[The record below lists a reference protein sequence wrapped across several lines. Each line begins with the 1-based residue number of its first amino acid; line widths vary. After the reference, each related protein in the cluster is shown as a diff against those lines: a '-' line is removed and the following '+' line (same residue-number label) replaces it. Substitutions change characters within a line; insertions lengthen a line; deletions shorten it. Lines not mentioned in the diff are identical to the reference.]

1 MFLLAN
7 KTWDP
12 MLNPNNKCPNI
23 LAGLAGKLGVGYYVT
38 NAEEG
43 CFGAEPD
50 SESWIGDDE
59 TQEYLLFQDQG
70 VENKDG
76 GFEVF
81 KPQGLVLTDKKSGK
95 SKEFTL
101 MSGNFNGKV
110 QQLQPMD
117 PLDPMSAGGA
127 NALFKNMY
135 TKHRA
140 DYAPFWRAL
149 DRIWPSEWAVQALFS
164 LNVNS
169 NVYGNSQY
177 DEKKIVGGYNSF
189 GRRPTAIVQ
198 ANVGGGIGGVNSHGE
213 MIEEAIWQFL
223 ERRCWHKSDVPG
235 EKNKKFSN
243 RQPVSLT
250 PTPIAVMQEFSSRSQ
265 YDLGLDEPIKWENLD
280 QGLRD
285 YWRGLGLGLHTTE
298 CQGGKLRSE
307 LVKDDLPCISGKTE
321 CTRVNYH
328 SVQRWSANNIESIAE
343 KNFNA
348 RDFTSI
354 FFSYDCEGQGDGS
367 PPKNTSRTW
376 DQIELA
382 EDVGGKLLA
391 GSHTYTCMSLRLLK
405 PPCVVTISLPF
416 RALLF

>member
-1 MFLLAN
+1 LFLLAS

-12 MLNPNNKCPNI
+12 LLNPNNSCPDV
-23 LAGLAGKLGVGYYVT
+23 LAGLAGKLGVTYYNT
-38 NAEEG
+38 NTDKG
-43 CFGAEPD
+43 CSGAEPD
-50 SESWIGDDE
+50 SETWIGDWE
-59 TQEYLLFQDQG
+59 TQEYLLFHDQG
-70 VENKDG
+70 AKDKNG

-81 KPQGLVLTDKKSGK
+81 KPQGLVLTNKKSGK

-127 NALFKNMY
+127 NALFKDLY
-135 TKHRA
+135 KDPYRS

-169 NVYGNSQY
+169 NVNGNSQY
-177 DEKKIVGGYNSF
+177 DEKQIVGGYNSF

-198 ANVGGGIGGVNSHGE
+198 ANVGGGIGGVKGHGE

-223 ERRCWHKSDVPG
+223 ERRCWHKS
-235 EKNKKFSN
+235 KFSN
-243 RQPVSLT
+243 RQPVALS
-250 PTPIAVMQEFSSRSQ
+250 PTPIAKTQEYSRESQ
-265 YDLGLDEPIKWENLD
+265 YDLGLGKPIMWKDLD
-280 QGLRD
+280 QGVRD
-285 YWRGLGLGLHTTE
+285 YWRGLGLGLDTTA
-298 CQGGKLRSE
+298 CQGGQLRSE
-307 LVKDDLPCISGKTE
+307 LVKDDLPCISGKTD

-328 SVQRWSANNIESIAE
+328 SVQRWSANNIESIAT

-354 FFSYDCEGQGDGS
+354 FFSYDCEGQADGS
-367 PPKNTSRTW
+367 PPTPIARTW
-376 DQIELA
+376 DKIELA

-391 GSHTYTCMSLRLLK
+391 GSHTYPCMCLRFSK
-405 PPCVVTISLPF
+405 SPCVMTIFSPF
-416 RALLF
+416 